1 MTKLELCP
9 YDKRNQILVSLKTR
23 INAYGIDQ
31 NNLNADAH
39 IWKLIDKIN
48 ICREEEYANL
58 KEQLINYLSLLLKYD
73 WERSKSEVYGEPI
86 KILVYTMYLF
96 AGSLGSYGIYQ
107 CVDTSLKN
115 LLPYLFEIDIII
127 FFAAIVLIMLK
138 RVMKRDKSSSI
149 LLYDGMIIVGSALL
163 GIGAKN
169 SLNWN
174 DLYIK
179 LAFVIACMAE

>member
-86 KILVYTMYLF
+86 KILVYTIYLF
-96 AGSLGSYGIYQ
+96 AG
-107 CVDTSLKN
+107 
-115 LLPYLFEIDIII
+115 
-127 FFAAIVLIMLK
+127 
-138 RVMKRDKSSSI
+138 
-149 LLYDGMIIVGSALL
+149 
-163 GIGAKN
+163 
-169 SLNWN
+169 
-174 DLYIK
+174 
-179 LAFVIACMAE
+179 

>member
-1 MTKLELCP
+1 
-9 YDKRNQILVSLKTR
+9 
-23 INAYGIDQ
+23 
-31 NNLNADAH
+31 
-39 IWKLIDKIN
+39 
-48 ICREEEYANL
+48 
-58 KEQLINYLSLLLKYD
+58 
-73 WERSKSEVYGEPI
+73 
-86 KILVYTMYLF
+86 
-96 AGSLGSYGIYQ
+96 
-107 CVDTSLKN
+107 
-115 LLPYLFEIDIII
+115 
-127 FFAAIVLIMLK
+127 MLK